1 MSQANTSTTL
11 QLSKNTR
18 EVLEM
23 LDLTETLYCRLVDYF
38 SPSCQ
43 DRAEEIRLND
53 EQCNKFADLLR
64 PIFSALEDEMH
75 SRLDNYLMSA
85 NRKEVTL

>member
-1 MSQANTSTTL
+1 MSQANTSATL

-18 EVLEM
+18 EVL
-23 LDLTETLYCRLVDYF
+23 DLTESLYCRLVDYF